1 VQGKDFL
8 LKREIPFFEKSKHF
22 WQVATTKILSSIFVL
37 ARSQEQDRMELKGM
51 SQYDLIEEQG
61 EEGNPFANQGNES
74 I

>member
-1 VQGKDFL
+1 
-8 LKREIPFFEKSKHF
+8 
-22 WQVATTKILSSIFVL
+22 
-37 ARSQEQDRMELKGM
+37 MELKGM